1 MILDSSQGL
10 VLLPPEKISA
20 LQREAQKLS
29 HSLSA
34 LQYESPRQDGQNWK
48 AARGLNSSSLHILQP
63 LDIEVELS
71 KAMVERDSRM
81 PRFKVSG
88 ELPLLRLRISDYKIQ
103 GVFELVNSIPLP
115 QSPAST
121 PTTKEKK
128 VLAVPILTRRPEK
141 LFKTDIKKSLLLGEE
156 SSSDSEDEFYD
167 TASDVTVSIKS
178 KPIQKVTAETG
189 KPPPAEEANL
199 EELTDLQLKFEI
211 KEVTLELTKQQEK
224 EENTILLFSIQQLG
238 TVACVKTFDLS
249 AVSYLKKI
257 ALDYYDV
264 SGLIK
269 QPLHLI
275 SSSDKP
281 GLDLLKVEYIKADR
295 NGPNFHTVFEKT
307 EQTLKVAFSSM
318 DLLLHSQALLSAISF
333 ITAAIPSIADKAEV
347 SSVQKQQDKGTFV
360 QKGKTQDKY
369 WLSA

>member
-1 MILDSSQGL
+1 MRAS
-10 VLLPPEKISA
+10 PTP
-20 LQREAQKLS
+20 S
-29 HSLSA
+29 H
-34 LQYESPRQDGQNWK
+34 D
-48 AARGLNSSSLHILQP
+48 RGS
-63 LDIEVELS
+63 E
-71 KAMVERDSRM
+71 M
-81 PRFKVSG
+81 
-88 ELPLLRLRISDYKIQ
+88 
-103 GVFELVNSIPLP
+103 
-115 QSPAST
+115 
-121 PTTKEKK
+121 
-128 VLAVPILTRRPEK
+128 RPN
-141 LFKTDIKKSLLLGEE
+141 
-156 SSSDSEDEFYD
+156 DSEDEFYD

-264 SGLIK
+264 SGYFHIIVGTGPSRCVGPTYRRILCKRRTTGATDAFFQRIRCPIVSCGEVGAEFRLRMRGLIK

-307 EQTLKVAFSSM
+307 EQTLKLLSVPSRRLSALTDQAEGGAHTICVIAPSDLHSQCKRTRRLSGAQRVERGQVAFSSM